1 MEMQQWQ
8 RIRFISTIVLFV
20 SLLMLI
26 WISSSFLQA
35 VGLAML
41 GLIGCA
47 GILLSIRNESKQ
59 LEAANQRQ
67 LIELISHYRH
77 DWMNDIQLLFGYVT
91 LKKYDKLDDCMDK
104 IRSKA
109 LQESSTAKLGIP
121 SLVAFFISFRLY
133 YNALALELEMEDEI
147 NLASLSIDKEKV
159 SHLVQMTVKLFH
171 SHAAPAFEEPNI
183 LSVQFDLEGD
193 ALLFDLIY
201 KGGYE
206 EQALKRDIQ
215 MMMSSFTAQFATIE
229 EEYTAN
235 KAVLTIRLPF
245 LH

>member
-1 MEMQQWQ
+1 M
-8 RIRFISTIVLFV
+8 
-20 SLLMLI
+20 
-26 WISSSFLQA
+26 
-35 VGLAML
+35 
-41 GLIGCA
+41 
-47 GILLSIRNESKQ
+47 
-59 LEAANQRQ
+59 
-67 LIELISHYRH
+67 IELISHYRH

-91 LKKYDKLDDCMDK
+91 LKKYDKLEDCMDK

-109 LQESSTAKLGIP
+109 LQESSIAKLGIP

-133 YNALALELEMEDEI
+133 YNALALELEMEEEI
-147 NLASLSIDKEKV
+147 NLASLPIDKEKV

-171 SHAAPAFEEPNI
+171 SHALPSLEEPNI

-201 KGGYE
+201 QGGYE
-206 EQALKRDIQ
+206 EQALKDNIQ
-215 MMMSSFTAQFATIE
+215 MMMSAFTAQFATIE

-235 KAVLTIRLPF
+235 KAVMTIRLPF